1 MRATEFLLATEKET
15 PADAVVVSHQLMLRA
30 GMIRKL
36 AAGLYTWMPLG
47 LRTLRKVEAI
57 VREEM
62 NRAGAQEV
70 LMPAVQPAELW
81 EETGRWFQ
89 YGGELLRVKDR
100 HNREFCIGPTHE
112 EVITDLARNQLSSYK
127 QLPVNLYQI
136 QTKFRDETRPRFGVM
151 RAREFIM
158 KDAYSFHASEESL
171 QQTYDVMHT
180 AYCNIFNRLGLNFR
194 PVLADTGSIGG
205 AKSHEFH
212 VLADSGEDDIAF
224 SNASDYAAN
233 VELAEAVAPAAERA
247 APTMDMH
254 LVDTPDAKTIAALV
268 EQHGITIEKTIK
280 TLIVRGVANEKG
292 EYDLIALLVRGD
304 HELNEIKAE
313 KVPGVA
319 VPFQFATE
327 DEMRP
332 VVGAGP
338 GSIGPVGLNMRI
350 VADRTVMQCSDFGAG
365 ANVDGKHYFGI
376 NWGRDLPEPEVADLR
391 NVVAGDPSPCGQGT
405 LEIKRGIEVGHI
417 FQLGTKY
424 SAAMKATVLDENGKD
439 RTMVMG
445 CYGIGVSRVVAS
457 AIEQNHDA
465 NGIIWPDAIAPFHIG
480 IVPMNLQRSEAVQQA
495 TDKLYNELQ
504 AAGFDVFLDDR
515 DKKTSPGVKFADM
528 ELMGIPHRIV
538 ISDRGLEAGELEYK
552 ARRAGEAQNIAIDSL
567 VDFLKEQIQC

>member
-1 MRATEFLLATEKET
+1 
-15 PADAVVVSHQLMLRA
+15 
-30 GMIRKL
+30 
-36 AAGLYTWMPLG
+36 
-47 LRTLRKVEAI
+47 
-57 VREEM
+57 
-62 NRAGAQEV
+62 
-70 LMPAVQPAELW
+70 
-81 EETGRWFQ
+81 
-89 YGGELLRVKDR
+89 
-100 HNREFCIGPTHE
+100 
-112 EVITDLARNQLSSYK
+112 
-127 QLPVNLYQI
+127 
-136 QTKFRDETRPRFGVM
+136 
-151 RAREFIM
+151 
-158 KDAYSFHASEESL
+158 
-171 QQTYDVMHT
+171 
-180 AYCNIFNRLGLNFR
+180 
-194 PVLADTGSIGG
+194 
-205 AKSHEFH
+205 
-212 VLADSGEDDIAF
+212 
-224 SNASDYAAN
+224 
-233 VELAEAVAPAAERA
+233 
-247 APTMDMH
+247 MDMH

-495 TDKLYNELQ
+495 TAKLYSELQ